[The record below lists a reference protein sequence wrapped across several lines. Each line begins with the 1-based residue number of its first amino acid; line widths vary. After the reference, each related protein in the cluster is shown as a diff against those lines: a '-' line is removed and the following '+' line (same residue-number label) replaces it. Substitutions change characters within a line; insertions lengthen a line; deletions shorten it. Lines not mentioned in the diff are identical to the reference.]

1 MYNAHREI
9 FRLLT
14 IRKKLFSNTL
24 SAYKRDLIQYN
35 NFIIE
40 NNGNLEIENADYK
53 IIRSWIVSLVS
64 SNISNRSINR
74 KVSSLKSFYKFL
86 IKTDTIKSSPLK
98 AHSPLKQSKKIQVP
112 FSQEE
117 INSLLDSDFFTNDYK
132 GVLQKSI
139 IAFFYFTGVR
149 RIELINIKESDIS
162 LESSTIKVMGKR
174 SKERIIPILP
184 KLKKSLKYYREIKS
198 KYNGNTSPEYLFI
211 SKNGKQ
217 LSEKFVYR
225 TVNEYFKLVS
235 PKIKKA
241 PHVLRHS
248 FATHLI
254 NEGAD
259 INSVK
264 ELLGHS
270 SLSATQ
276 VYSHTSMERIK
287 EVFKNSH
294 PRAK

>member
-1 MYNAHREI
+1 MLIEKFLDYLQLEKNYS
-9 FRLLT
+9 
-14 IRKKLFSNTL
+14 SNTL

-35 NFIIE
+35 KFIIE

-53 IIRSWIVSLVS
+53 IIRSWIVSMVN

-117 INSLLDSDFFTNDYK
+117 INSLLDSDFFTDDYK

-184 KLKKSLKYYREIKS
+184 KLKKSLEDYREIKS
-198 KYNGNTSPEYLFI
+198 KFTRNTSPEYLFI

-287 EVFKNSH
+287 EVFKNTH

>member
-1 MYNAHREI
+1 MLIEKFIEYLKIEKNY
-9 FRLLT
+9 
-14 IRKKLFSNTL
+14 SVNTL
-24 SAYKRDLIQYN
+24 SAYKKDLMEFQV
-35 NFIIE
+35 FINENSDKCVIE
-40 NNGNLEIENADYK
+40 NVDYN
-53 IIRSWIVSLVS
+53 IIRSWIVLLV
-64 SNISNRSINR
+64 NKNLSNRSINR

-86 IKTDTIKSSPLK
+86 VKTDTINSSPLI

-112 FSQEE
+112 FSKDE
-117 INSLLDSDFFTNDYK
+117 IGALLDSDFFKSDYK
-132 GVLQKSI
+132 GVLQKTI
-139 IAFFYFTGVR
+139 ISFFYFTGVR
-149 RIELINIKESDIS
+149 RIELINLKTSDINMDS
-162 LESSTIKVMGKR
+162 YTIRIMGKR
-174 SKERIIPILP
+174 NKERIIPMLP
-184 KLKKSLKYYREIKS
+184 KLKESINEYLKIKS
-198 KYNGNTSPEYLFI
+198 QEFNNEIFDYLFI
-211 SKNGKQ
+211 SKSGIQ
-217 LSEKFVYR
+217 LSEKYVYR

-235 PKIKKA
+235 PKVKKA

>member
-1 MYNAHREI
+1 MLIEKFLDYLQFEKNYS
-9 FRLLT
+9 
-14 IRKKLFSNTL
+14 SNTL
-24 SAYKRDLIQYN
+24 NAYKRDLIQFNKFVAEYN
-35 NFIIE
+35 DKLKIE
-40 NNGNLEIENADYK
+40 EVNYK
-53 IIRSWIVSLVS
+53 IIRSWIVTMVNN
-64 SNISNRSINR
+64 NISNRSINR
-74 KVSSLKSFYKFL
+74 KVSSLKSFYNFL
-86 IKTDTIKSSPLK
+86 IKTETINSSPLK
-98 AHSPLKQSKKIQVP
+98 AHTPLKQSKKIQVP
-112 FSQEE
+112 FSQDE
-117 INSLLDSDFFTNDYK
+117 INSLLDSDFFTNDYR
-132 GVLQKSI
+132 GILQKTI

-149 RIELINIKESDIS
+149 RIELITLKESDVNI
-162 LESSTIKVMGKR
+162 ESSTVKIMGKR

-184 KLKKSLKYYREIKS
+184 KLKKAIIFFNEIKF
-198 KYNGNTSPEYLFI
+198 KFHDQTSSDYFFI

>member
-1 MYNAHREI
+1 MLIEKFLDYLQLEKNYS
-9 FRLLT
+9 
-14 IRKKLFSNTL
+14 SNTL

-53 IIRSWIVSLVS
+53 IIRSWIVSMVN

-184 KLKKSLKYYREIKS
+184 KLKKSLKDYREIKS
-198 KYNGNTSPEYLFI
+198 KYTGNTSPEYLFI

>member
-1 MYNAHREI
+1 MLIEKFIEYLKIEKNY
-9 FRLLT
+9 
-14 IRKKLFSNTL
+14 SVNTL
-24 SAYKRDLIQYN
+24 SAYKKDLMEFQV
-35 NFIIE
+35 FINENYDKCVIE
-40 NNGNLEIENADYK
+40 NVDYK
-53 IIRSWIVSLVS
+53 IIRSWIVLLV
-64 SNISNRSINR
+64 NKNLSNRSINR

-86 IKTDTIKSSPLK
+86 VKTDTINSSPLI
-98 AHSPLKQSKKIQVP
+98 AHNPLKQSKKIQVP
-112 FSQEE
+112 FSKDE
-117 INSLLDSDFFTNDYK
+117 IGALLDSDFFKSDYK
-132 GVLQKSI
+132 GVLQKTI
-139 IAFFYFTGVR
+139 ISFFYFTGVR
-149 RIELINIKESDIS
+149 RIELINLKTSDINMDS
-162 LESSTIKVMGKR
+162 YTIRIMGKR
-174 SKERIIPILP
+174 NKERIIPMLP
-184 KLKKSLKYYREIKS
+184 KLKESINEYLKIKS
-198 KYNGNTSPEYLFI
+198 QEFNNEISDYLFI
-211 SKNGKQ
+211 SKSGTQ
-217 LSEKFVYR
+217 LSEKYVYR

-235 PKIKKA
+235 PKVKKA

>member
-1 MYNAHREI
+1 MLI
-9 FRLLT
+9 
-14 IRKKLFSNTL
+14 KKFLDYLQLEKNYSYNTL
-24 SAYKRDLIQYN
+24 AAYKRDLNQYN
-35 NFIIE
+35 IYIIE
-40 NNGNLEIENADYK
+40 NNGDLKIENADYK

-149 RIELINIKESDIS
+149 RIELINIRESDIS

-184 KLKKSLKYYREIKS
+184 KLKKSLEDYREIKS
-198 KYNGNTSPEYLFI
+198 KFTGNTSPEYLFI

>member
-1 MYNAHREI
+1 MVN
-9 FRLLT
+9 
-14 IRKKLFSNTL
+14 
-24 SAYKRDLIQYN
+24 
-35 NFIIE
+35 
-40 NNGNLEIENADYK
+40 
-53 IIRSWIVSLVS
+53 

-86 IKTDTIKSSPLK
+86 IKTETIRSSPLK

-184 KLKKSLKYYREIKS
+184 KLKKSIKFYREIKS
-198 KYNGNTSPEYLFI
+198 KLNGNTSFEYLFI
-211 SKNGKQ
+211 SKKGKQ

-276 VYSHTSMERIK
+276 VYSHTSMERII

>member
-1 MYNAHREI
+1 MLIEKFIEYLQIE
-9 FRLLT
+9 
-14 IRKKLFSNTL
+14 KKYSVNTL
-24 SAYKRDLIQYN
+24 AAYKKDLTEFQL
-35 NFIIE
+35 FINENYDKSVIE
-40 NNGNLEIENADYK
+40 NVDYK
-53 IIRSWIVSLVS
+53 IVRSWIVLLV
-64 SNISNRSINR
+64 NKNLSNRSINR
-74 KVSSLKSFYKFL
+74 KVSSLKSFFKFL
-86 IKTDTIKSSPLK
+86 VKTDTINSSPLI
-98 AHSPLKQSKKIQVP
+98 AHKPLKQSKKIQVP
-112 FSQEE
+112 FSKDE
-117 INSLLDSDFFTNDYK
+117 IGTLLDSGLFKNDYK
-132 GVLQKSI
+132 GVLQKTI
-139 IAFFYFTGVR
+139 ISFFYFTGVR
-149 RIELINIKESDIS
+149 RIELINLKTSDINMDS
-162 LESSTIKVMGKR
+162 YTIRIMGKR
-174 SKERIIPILP
+174 NKERIIPMLP
-184 KLKKSLKYYREIKS
+184 KLKELINEYLKIKS
-198 KYNGNTSPEYLFI
+198 QEFNNEIFDYLFI
-211 SKNGKQ
+211 SKSGIQ
-217 LSEKFVYR
+217 LSEKYVYR

-235 PKIKKA
+235 PKVKKA

>member
-1 MYNAHREI
+1 MLIEKFLDYLQLEKNYS
-9 FRLLT
+9 
-14 IRKKLFSNTL
+14 SNTL

-64 SNISNRSINR
+64 CNISNRSINR

-117 INSLLDSDFFTNDYK
+117 INSLLDSDFFTNDYR

-184 KLKKSLKYYREIKS
+184 KLKKSIKFYKEIKS
-198 KYNGNTSPEYLFI
+198 KLIGNTSFEYLFI

>member
-1 MYNAHREI
+1 MLIEKFIDYLQIEKNYS
-9 FRLLT
+9 
-14 IRKKLFSNTL
+14 SNTL
-24 SAYKRDLIQYN
+24 SAYKKDLIEFK
-35 NFIIE
+35 NFINENFDRYPIE
-40 NNGNLEIENADYK
+40 HAEYK
-53 IIRSWIVSLVS
+53 AIRLWIVELV
-64 SNISNRSINR
+64 NKNLSNRSINR

-86 IKTDTIKSSPLK
+86 VKTDTIGTSPLL

-112 FSQEE
+112 FSKEE
-117 INSLLDSDFFTNDYK
+117 INSLLDSDSFKNDFR
-132 GVLQKSI
+132 GVLQKTI
-139 IAFFYFTGVR
+139 ITFFYFTGVR
-149 RIELINIKESDIS
+149 RIELINIKESDINMD
-162 LESSTIKVMGKR
+162 SSTIRIMGKR
-174 SKERIIPILP
+174 SKERIIPMLP
-184 KLKKSLKYYREIKS
+184 KLKKSIVDYLYLRSQEFNKK
-198 KYNGNTSPEYLFI
+198 TLEYLFV
-211 SKNGKQ
+211 SRTGSQ
-217 LSEKFVYR
+217 LSEKYVYR

-235 PKIKKA
+235 PKVKKA

>member
-1 MYNAHREI
+1 MLIEKFLDYLQLEKNYS
-9 FRLLT
+9 
-14 IRKKLFSNTL
+14 SNTL

-35 NFIIE
+35 KFIVE
-40 NNGNLEIENADYK
+40 NNCNLEIENADYK
-53 IIRSWIVSLVS
+53 IIRSWIVSMVN

-86 IKTDTIKSSPLK
+86 IKTETIRSSPLK

-198 KYNGNTSPEYLFI
+198 KFTRNTSTEYLFI

>member
-1 MYNAHREI
+1 MLIEKFLDYLQLEKNYS
-9 FRLLT
+9 
-14 IRKKLFSNTL
+14 SNTL

-198 KYNGNTSPEYLFI
+198 KYNGNNSPEYLFI

>member
-1 MYNAHREI
+1 MLIEKFLDYLQFEKNYS
-9 FRLLT
+9 
-14 IRKKLFSNTL
+14 SNTL
-24 SAYKRDLIQYN
+24 NAYKRDLTQYKK
-35 NFIIE
+35 FVAEYEDKIKIE
-40 NNGNLEIENADYK
+40 EVNYK
-53 IIRSWIVSLVS
+53 IIRSWIVTMVNN
-64 SNISNRSINR
+64 NISNRSINR
-74 KVSSLKSFYKFL
+74 KVSSLKSFYNFL
-86 IKTDTIKSSPLK
+86 IKTETINSSPLI
-98 AHSPLKQSKKIQVP
+98 AHTPLKQSKKIQVP
-112 FSQEE
+112 FSQDE
-117 INSLLDSDFFTNDYK
+117 INSLLDSDFFTNDYRGILRK
-132 GVLQKSI
+132 TI
-139 IAFFYFTGVR
+139 ISFFYFTGVR
-149 RIELINIKESDIS
+149 RIELITLKESDVNI
-162 LESSTIKVMGKR
+162 ESSTVKILGKR

-184 KLKKSLKYYREIKS
+184 KLKKAIIFYNEIKF
-198 KYNGNTSPEYLFI
+198 KFHNQTSSDYFFI

-225 TVNEYFKLVS
+225 TVNEYFNLVS
-235 PKIKKA
+235 PKLKKA

>member
-1 MYNAHREI
+1 MLIENFLEYLKVEKNY
-9 FRLLT
+9 
-14 IRKKLFSNTL
+14 SVNTL
-24 SAYKRDLIQYN
+24 LAYKTDLLEFQLFIDNYN
-35 NFIIE
+35 YNFKIDKA
-40 NNGNLEIENADYK
+40 NYK
-53 IIRSWIVSLVS
+53 AIRSWIISMANNGL
-64 SNISNRSINR
+64 SNRSINR
-74 KVSSLKSFYKFL
+74 KISSLKSFYKFL
-86 IKTDTIKSSPLK
+86 IKIESISISPLLG
-98 AHSPLKQSKKIQVP
+98 HTPLKQSKKIQVP
-112 FSQEE
+112 FSKEE
-117 INSLLDSDFFTNDYK
+117 INSLLDSEYFNNDYK
-132 GVLQKSI
+132 GVLQKTLI
-139 IAFFYFTGVR
+139 TFFYFTGVR
-149 RIELINIKESDIS
+149 RIELINLKESDVNLSS
-162 LESSTIKVMGKR
+162 LTLKVVGKGD
-174 SKERIIPILP
+174 KERVIPILP
-184 KLKKSLKYYREIKS
+184 KLKESILACQKMKSVFLIQKS
-198 KYNGNTSPEYLFI
+198 TDFLFI
-211 SKNGKQ
+211 SKFGKQ
-217 LSEKFVYR
+217 LTEKFVYR

>member
-1 MYNAHREI
+1 MLIEKFIDYLQIEKNYS
-9 FRLLT
+9 
-14 IRKKLFSNTL
+14 SNTL
-24 SAYKRDLIQYN
+24 SAYKKDLIEFK
-35 NFIIE
+35 NFINENFDKYPIE
-40 NNGNLEIENADYK
+40 HAEYK
-53 IIRSWIVSLVS
+53 AIRLWIVELV
-64 SNISNRSINR
+64 NKNLTNRSINR

-86 IKTDTIKSSPLK
+86 VKTDTIGTSPLL

-112 FSQEE
+112 FSKEE
-117 INSLLDSDFFTNDYK
+117 INSLLDSDSFKNDFR
-132 GVLQKSI
+132 GVLQKTI
-139 IAFFYFTGVR
+139 ITLFYFTGVR
-149 RIELINIKESDIS
+149 RIELINIKESDINMD
-162 LESSTIKVMGKR
+162 SSTIRIMGKR
-174 SKERIIPILP
+174 SKERIIPMLP
-184 KLKKSLKYYREIKS
+184 KLKKSIVDYLNLRSQEFNKKS
-198 KYNGNTSPEYLFI
+198 LEYLFV
-211 SKNGKQ
+211 SRTGSQ
-217 LSEKFVYR
+217 LSEKYVYR

-235 PKIKKA
+235 PKVKKA

>member
-1 MYNAHREI
+1 MMLIEKFLDYLQFEKNYS
-9 FRLLT
+9 
-14 IRKKLFSNTL
+14 SNTL
-24 SAYKRDLIQYN
+24 NAYKRDLIQYN
-35 NFIIE
+35 KFIAEYNDKLKIE
-40 NNGNLEIENADYK
+40 EVNYK
-53 IIRSWIVSLVS
+53 IIRSWIVTMVNN
-64 SNISNRSINR
+64 NISNRSINR
-74 KVSSLKSFYKFL
+74 KVSSLKSFYNFL
-86 IKTDTIKSSPLK
+86 IKTETINSSPLK
-98 AHSPLKQSKKIQVP
+98 AHTPLKQSKKIQVP
-112 FSQEE
+112 FSQDE
-117 INSLLDSDFFTNDYK
+117 INSLLDSDFFTNDYR
-132 GVLQKSI
+132 GILQKTI

-149 RIELINIKESDIS
+149 RIELITLKESDVNI
-162 LESSTIKVMGKR
+162 ESSTVKIMGKR

-184 KLKKSLKYYREIKS
+184 KLKKAIIFFNEIKF
-198 KYNGNTSPEYLFI
+198 KFHDQTSSDYFFI

>member
-1 MYNAHREI
+1 MLIEKFIDYLQLEKNYS
-9 FRLLT
+9 
-14 IRKKLFSNTL
+14 SNTI
-24 SAYKRDLIQYN
+24 SAYKRDLFQYN
-35 NFIIE
+35 KFIIE
-40 NNGNLEIENADYK
+40 NNRNLKIEKADYK
-53 IIRSWIVSLVS
+53 IIRSWIVSMVNNNL
-64 SNISNRSINR
+64 SNRSINR

-86 IKTDTIKSSPLK
+86 IKTDTITLSPLK
-98 AHSPLKQSKKIQVP
+98 AHSPLKQSKTIQVP
-112 FSQEE
+112 FSKEE
-117 INSLLDSDFFTNDYK
+117 INSLLDSDFFNNDYK
-132 GVLQKSI
+132 GVLQKTI
-139 IAFFYFTGVR
+139 ISFFYFTGVR
-149 RIELINIKESDIS
+149 RIELISIKESDIS
-162 LESSTIKVMGKR
+162 LESGTIKVMGKR

-184 KLKKSLKYYREIKS
+184 KLKKSIKNYRDIKS
-198 KYNGNTSPEYLFI
+198 KLLGQNPSEYLFI
-211 SKNGKQ
+211 SKNRKQ